1 MIPMLFQAFSPSS
14 SLQPVA
20 LLVVAAAFEGQ
31 QETFVNVKMQQ

>member
-1 MIPMLFQAFSPSS
+1 MLMLFQACSPPS

-20 LLVVAAAFEGQ
+20 LLVVAVVFEGQ